1 MWHTACSSSLPGEV
15 VLFGGCATSV
25 LSPEPVNSH
34 NLKLIYLK
42 LVILQKMCSVAR
54 YVETPFG
61 VFIYTS
67 ENYSATQYM

>member
-15 VLFGGCATSV
+15 VIFGGCATSV

-42 LVILQKMCSVAR
+42 LVILQNSSICGDSFWSFHIHK
-54 YVETPFG
+54 
-61 VFIYTS
+61 
-67 ENYSATQYM
+67 